1 VSDRI
6 KLTLSLG
13 IVLLAFSHAWLT
25 AFLVRVPLTAE
36 GRNHELK
43 SFSFDTIE
51 GGIKSIRTVNTAARD
66 ELKKQSP
73 ICIPCIAQVG
83 SNQPQPQPKPIP
95 VPAVQVKQ
103 ANNANLDVFVGSDAQ
118 SQQLLKWFN
127 SDPDLVRIKQGVNF
141 QAYGPGNSLYKTRYA
156 SIIPESAFPAVV
168 FTRPDGGHI
177 HLASRDQIPA
187 TAKEL
192 YEDLKQSFRLMQ
204 SVYSPSPVKQEAEPV
219 SSPDCPDGNC
229 PVPDQ
234 ANRRPLFPNLRPAN
248 PDSGGGLFP
257 SEPTGFDI
265 NLIEGILRRSGYSLE
280 TVLVIVA
287 LVVGVVIYKLR

>member
-1 VSDRI
+1 MSDRI

-25 AFLVRVPLTAE
+25 AVLVRVPLTIE
-36 GRNHELK
+36 GPHELK
-43 SFSFDTIE
+43 SFSFDTVE
-51 GGIKSIRTVNTAARD
+51 SGIKSSKIVNAAARD

-73 ICIPCIAQVG
+73 ICIPCLAQVG
-83 SNQPQPQPKPIP
+83 NQQPPKPSP

-103 ANNANLDVFVGSDAQ
+103 ANNANIDIFVGSDPQ

-127 SDPDLVRIKQGVNF
+127 SAPDLIRIKQGVNF
-141 QAYGPGNSLYKTRYA
+141 QAYGAGNSLYKNRYA

-177 HLASRDQIPA
+177 HLASKDQIPA

-192 YEDLKQSFRLMQ
+192 YDDLKQSFKLMQ
-204 SVYSPSPVKQEAEPV
+204 SVYAPSPKQEAEPV
-219 SSPDCPDGNC
+219 VPQNADCPDGNC
-229 PVPDQ
+229 PDPV
-234 ANRRPLFPNLRPAN
+234 NRKPLFPNLRNPS

-257 SEPTGFDI
+257 SEPSSGFNI
-265 NLIEGILRRSGYSLE
+265 QAIEGLLRRSGYSLE
-280 TVLVIVA
+280 TVLVVVA
-287 LVVGVVIYKLR
+287 LVAFVVIYKMR